1 MKPTIKSTTV
11 QSNGIKDSVS
21 FGIKASGLHHVLGIL
36 RDQLYSNKILAN
48 VREYT
53 TNAVDAHTE
62 AGLIDRPV
70 EVTLPNRMSPY
81 FKVRDF
87 GFGLSDEDIHNVY
100 AFYGE
105 STKRNSN
112 EMTGMLGIGSKSA
125 FAYGDNFVIN
135 SFVDGKKHSYN
146 AYIDDTQV
154 GQISKLSTEDTDEE
168 RGIEIIVPVKSDDY
182 NEFKDEAY
190 NLFQHFKV
198 RPIVKGVEEFKYDDK
213 GVLFSGEDWTWSD
226 GKSDRWDRGEA
237 VAVMGNIG
245 YPLEERSLN
254 IPNDEEH
261 TGLSTLLCGNL
272 TLNVEIGDV
281 EISASR
287 ENLQYTDYTRKQ
299 IIKKLKKVR
308 DEIKDVVMEQF
319 KGAKTMFES
328 KCLYGSVFDYGS
340 PLYALRNVLA
350 KQLKFKGQEIEGDD
364 YQFYN
369 VAGVEVSKFD
379 KSHRG
384 YRRHKRED
392 ANRIQ
397 CDNKTVIIEND
408 MGHNRGLMGKI
419 LPIILD
425 EGKTPYLVHYVG
437 ENKTLSDGS
446 NKIITPAQAK
456 ANTKKKIGFD
466 APVLKLS
473 ELPKKSLS
481 DYGYVTKSSCGTSDG
496 TKNKKHS
503 ASAFEFDLKTA
514 ENARGWGGQ
523 GNSQYFNVT
532 SVDLK
537 ADAGV
542 YTIIDKFIP
551 TKIGDASNCEV
562 NVKQLF
568 TILDSLKQ
576 LGVKLPTVYAFKIKQ
591 QEKVVGKDNWTSVWD
606 WAENKMKELI
616 SSQNLQQLYVDREY
630 AVKLS
635 QCRGDDSLSDLGS
648 YFFSW
653 IDKSYSKVRTKLV
666 DRENS
671 LFVLFADK
679 YLNMK
684 GDGTKK
690 SKVDAFRE
698 LSRELD
704 SPLKFEGVTP
714 SNDLVKLGKKMLKQ
728 YGMLTAVNSTNWGWN
743 DGSNFQKTI
752 TNYINVV
759 DVCTVAKSKL
769 PTKVL

>member
-87 GFGLSDEDIHNVY
+87 GFGLSDDDIHNVY

-198 RPIVKGVEEFKYDDK
+198 RPIVKGVENFKYDDK
-213 GVLFSGEDWTWSD
+213 GVLFSGEDWIWSD
-226 GKSDRWDRGEA
+226 GKSDHWDRGEA

-261 TGLSTLLCGNL
+261 SGLSTLLCGNL

-319 KGAKTMFES
+319 RGAKTMFES

-340 PLYALRNVLA
+340 PLYALRNVLS

-419 LPIILD
+419 LPIIID

-551 TKIGDASNCEV
+551 TKVGEVSEEV

-568 TILDSLKQ
+568 SILNSLKQ
-576 LGVKLPTVYAFKIKQ
+576 LGVELPTVYAFKIKQ

-606 WAENKMKELI
+606 WAESKMKELI

-630 AVKLS
+630 AIKIS
-635 QCRGDDSLSDLGS
+635 HCREDLDKLGS
-648 YFFSW
+648 YFFDW
-653 IDKSYSKVRTKLV
+653 LAKTSYTQVRAKLV
-666 DRENS
+666 DRPNS
-671 LFVLFADK
+671 LFVQFSDQ
-679 YLNMK
+679 YLNMR
-684 GDGTKK
+684 GDGIKK
-690 SKVDAFRE
+690 NKIDAFRE
-698 LSRELD
+698 LSREL
-704 SPLKFEGVTP
+704 STPLKFKGVEP
-714 SNDLVKLGKKMLKQ
+714 SNNLVKLGKKMMKQ
-728 YGMLTAVNSTNWGWN
+728 YEMLSIVNSNNWSWN
-743 DGSNFQKTI
+743 DCPTFQKTI

-759 DVCTVAKSKL
+759 DVCNLAKSKL

>member
-62 AGLIDRPV
+62 AGLINRPV

-87 GFGLSDEDIHNVY
+87 GFGLSDDDIHNVY

-135 SFVDGKKHSYN
+135 SFVDGKKNSYN

-154 GQISKLSTEDTDEE
+154 GQISKLSSEDTDEE

-198 RPIVKGVEEFKYDDK
+198 RPIVKGVEKFKYDDK
-213 GVLFSGEDWTWSD
+213 GVLFSGEDWSWGN
-226 GKSDRWDRGEA
+226 GKLDRYDRGEA

-272 TLNVEIGDV
+272 TLNVDIGDV

-340 PLYALRNVLA
+340 PLYPLRNVLS
-350 KQLKFKGQEIEGDD
+350 KQLKFKGQEIEDHD

-384 YRRHKRED
+384 YRRHKREE
-392 ANRIQ
+392 ANKIQ

-419 LPIILD
+419 LPIIID

-437 ENKTLSDGS
+437 ENKSLNDGS

-456 ANTKKKIGFD
+456 ANAKKKLQFD

-473 ELPKKSLS
+473 ELIKKPLS
-481 DYGYVTKSSCGTSDG
+481 DYGYNNTSSGSSDG

-503 ASAFEFDLKTA
+503 ASAFEFDLESAKTS
-514 ENARGWGGQ
+514 RGWGSQ

-532 SVDLK
+532 SVDLE

-551 TKIGDASNCEV
+551 TKVHVAGNDEV
-562 NVKQLF
+562 NVRQLSS
-568 TILDSLKQ
+568 ILDSLKQ

-606 WAENKMKELI
+606 WAEGKMKELI

-630 AVKLS
+630 AIKIS
-635 QCRGDDSLSDLGS
+635 RCYDDLDKLGS
-648 YFFSW
+648 YFFDW
-653 IDKSYSKVRTKLV
+653 LGKDSYAQVSAKLV
-666 DRENS
+666 NRPNS
-671 LFVLFADK
+671 LFVQFAEK
-679 YLNMK
+679 YRNMK
-684 GDGTKK
+684 GDGIRKNK
-690 SKVDAFRE
+690 IDAFRE
-698 LSRELD
+698 LSKEL
-704 SPLKFEGVTP
+704 STPLKFKGVEP

-728 YGMLTAVNSTNWGWN
+728 YGMLSTVNSNNWNWN
-743 DGSNFQKTI
+743 DCPTFQQTI